1 MKIFLLT
8 LLYIFQREMSNSR
21 GSIRLEPLQSL
32 QQEPSSSG
40 VHKIMW
46 ADTRALTLLRG
57 FIGGSLMLMYF
68 DWELVFLP
76 LRQVKQGPA
85 VQASDCISSPCSL
98 PQNTLTAAFSLSASY
113 IRQRLCGCTVS
124 LDQISLFSFK
134 CVNSVALGHMSQKS
148 ICKDEQRGWVWCV
161 LLKTTQRPR
170 WWTE

>member
-1 MKIFLLT
+1 
-8 LLYIFQREMSNSR
+8 MSDSR

-40 VHKIMW
+40 DPEFSW
-46 ADTRALTLLRG
+46 ADTRALTLLTG

-98 PQNTLTAAFSLSASY
+98 PPNTLFSLLASY
-113 IRQRLCGCTVS
+113 ISQCLCGYTVF

-134 CVNSVALGHMSQKS
+134 CVNSVAL
-148 ICKDEQRGWVWCV
+148 
-161 LLKTTQRPR
+161 KTHEPTVH
-170 WWTE
+170 T

>member
-8 LLYIFQREMSNSR
+8 LLYIFQNSCILGADLGSQKRDMSNSR
-21 GSIRLEPLQSL
+21 GPIRLEPLQSL

-98 PQNTLTAAFSLSASY
+98 PQNTLTAAFSLSRPLTSDNVCAA
-113 IRQRLCGCTVS
+113 
-124 LDQISLFSFK
+124 
-134 CVNSVALGHMSQKS
+134 ALYPWIKS
-148 ICKDEQRGWVWCV
+148 ACFLWNVWI
-161 LLKTTQRPR
+161 Q
-170 WWTE
+170 